1 MSEKDVIKKNLK
13 EYLEIAEYSLSK
25 KKFNT
30 AVTLYY
36 KALVE
41 ICDIELLEKVNKL
54 GANHTERFKMLE
66 SVSPQLYR
74 IASKLFRFY
83 RDSYNKEISE
93 TVAKI
98 MKEEVKNAERIVFGN
113 KKNQELDKEQ

>member
-1 MSEKDVIKKNLK
+1 MAEIEIIEKNLK
-13 EYLEIAEYSLSK
+13 EYLEIAEYAFSR

-41 ICDIELLEKVNKL
+41 LCDMELMVKL
-54 GANHTERFKMLE
+54 NRIGANHTERFQLLQDI
-66 SVSPQLYR
+66 SPELYDT
-74 IASKLFRFY
+74 ASKMFRFY

-93 TVAKI
+93 TVARLV
-98 MKEEVKNAERIVFGN
+98 KEKVENAKRNIE
-113 KKNQELDKEQ
+113 KH